1 MGSVELSAVLSVI
14 GIILLFLTSILVV
27 LVAPQHVDKSWVEPT
42 SSYQVQIYELADPN
56 VFISGMRPDTQEV
69 EVVNRLVSGESLLAF
84 QESKTLKIKAEEGL
98 ESYVTKEGEK
108 PLKLT
113 SRLLLLRPLD
123 EKGASG
129 ETFELFD
136 PKKEEAFS
144 IGSPDVVLENWVD
157 KDFVVLDPKNP
168 WHEVSGVIYKS
179 NPVEYRVSTYIE
191 AGRKVWKYDPSGE
204 PIASLDTLKEAPYSF
219 LSRKELIQEG
229 EHVYQIEGCWYCHT
243 DQTRTLVQDLVL
255 NGSDSFPSPPSSANE
270 YIYQEVTFPGTKR
283 NGPDLSRTGIK
294 RPSRDWHKAHFWAP
308 KTQSKGSIMPAF
320 RHFFD
325 FDPRGTGRKTVGV
338 PNYKFEAIF
347 QYLMTKGTRITP
359 PTEAWWIG
367 KDPVHTLEIIEG
379 RR

>member
-1 MGSVELSAVLSVI
+1 M
-14 GIILLFLTSILVV
+14 
-27 LVAPQHVDKSWVEPT
+27 
-42 SSYQVQIYELADPN
+42 
-56 VFISGMRPDTQEV
+56 
-69 EVVNRLVSGESLLAF
+69 
-84 QESKTLKIKAEEGL
+84 
-98 ESYVTKEGEK
+98 
-108 PLKLT
+108 
-113 SRLLLLRPLD
+113 
-123 EKGASG
+123 
-129 ETFELFD
+129 
-136 PKKEEAFS
+136 
-144 IGSPDVVLENWVD
+144 
-157 KDFVVLDPKNP
+157 
-168 WHEVSGVIYKS
+168 
-179 NPVEYRVSTYIE
+179 
-191 AGRKVWKYDPSGE
+191 
-204 PIASLDTLKEAPYSF
+204 
-219 LSRKELIQEG
+219 
-229 EHVYQIEGCWYCHT
+229 YQIEGCWYCHT